1 MARKKKRSKRSGFR
15 IPKGTVSAWIS
26 IAIRYMPIVLAVA
39 IIAIGVKLSIFI
51 LLDSDYFKV
60 KEIRTSGDEP
70 DRKVGKIDLDLGLK
84 KGLNIF
90 KLDLKET
97 ESEIEYQHP
106 ELKDIVVRR
115 VLPDTLEVSYKVRRP
130 ICQIDSGYFYLIS
143 DDAVVFP
150 VPLAAADPEL
160 PVVTGVNISKRYLSS
175 SRATTNA
182 LRKAVSILKE
192 IEESRFSSSY
202 KVIKLDIYDVRNPAI
217 FIEEGTRI
225 ELGEYSFTE
234 REKVLRK
241 VLSDLASKNKT
252 AKVIDLRFDDVVV
265 IPR

>member
-1 MARKKKRSKRSGFR
+1 M
-15 IPKGTVSAWIS
+15 
-26 IAIRYMPIVLAVA
+26 
-39 IIAIGVKLSIFI
+39 
-51 LLDSDYFKV
+51 
-60 KEIRTSGDEP
+60 
-70 DRKVGKIDLDLGLK
+70 
-84 KGLNIF
+84 
-90 KLDLKET
+90 
-97 ESEIEYQHP
+97 
-106 ELKDIVVRR
+106 
-115 VLPDTLEVSYKVRRP
+115 
-130 ICQIDSGYFYLIS
+130 
-143 DDAVVFP
+143 
-150 VPLAAADPEL
+150 
-160 PVVTGVNISKRYLSS
+160 
-175 SRATTNA
+175 
-182 LRKAVSILKE
+182 SILKE